1 MTTENTKTTN
11 YVGKGKAFGQE
22 KRNIRISFKWEDL
35 LKLKKNEFKGKKYV
49 SVDLLPLKKEGK
61 YGQTHCVVEHVP
73 YKKEETEE
81 AKSE

>member
-35 LKLKKNEFKGKKYV
+35 LKLKKNEYEGEKYITLV
-49 SVDLLPLKKEGK
+49 VIPLKEEGK
-61 YGQTHCVVEHVP
+61 FGHTHTVIEHVP
-73 YKKEETEE
+73 KEKSEE
-81 AKSE
+81 AAK